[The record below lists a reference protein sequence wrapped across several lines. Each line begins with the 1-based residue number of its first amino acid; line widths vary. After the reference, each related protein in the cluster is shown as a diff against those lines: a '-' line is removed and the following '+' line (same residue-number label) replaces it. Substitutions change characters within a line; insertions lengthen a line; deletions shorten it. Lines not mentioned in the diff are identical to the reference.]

1 MNREI
6 FTTPSAQD
14 VPIEPSD
21 AREIE
26 MHESVRGIRNLIREM
41 ILEDAEGFKAR
52 TSSINYDDMS
62 AEYRGEPVAP
72 KSIPR
77 EVKAAWNQ
85 EADHAFFDSL
95 TKVHWIQGRPG
106 DMWNVADNM
115 REFIK
120 ANRKDEVS
128 VMGYSGNPK
137 PSRWGDFGVMVQGR
151 TTLAARNMNSIFSG
165 YYKSLDP
172 QAVKSYRKTSGIP
185 RRAKVFGPETSGAF
199 MFNEQDFGEEG
210 PGNELI
216 VDNWRPVGLVGPQW
230 FFDSMEKDMKKFNKV
245 KLKPEH
251 WHLMNLFLK
260 TKELTGLDLPIYS
273 TSGKLIDM
281 APVRAMR
288 TTL

>member
-95 TKVHWIQGRPG
+95 TKVHWIRGIQG
-106 DMWNVADNM
+106 MWNVADNM
-115 REFIK
+115 LDFIK

-128 VMGYSGNPK
+128 VMGYIGNPK
-137 PSRWGDFGVMVQGR
+137 PSRWGDFGVMIQGR

-165 YYKSLDP
+165 YYASMDP
-172 QAVKSYRKTSGIP
+172 QAIKSYRKTSGIP

-199 MFNEQDFGEEG
+199 MFGAQDFGEEG
-210 PGNELI
+210 LGNELI

>member
-1 MNREI
+1 MQLRK
-6 FTTPSAQD
+6 
-14 VPIEPSD
+14 
-21 AREIE
+21 
-26 MHESVRGIRNLIREM
+26 LIREM
-41 ILEDAEGFKAR
+41 ILEDAAGFRSR
-52 TSSINYDDMS
+52 TSSISYDDNA
-62 AEYRGEPVAP
+62 AEYRGDPVAP
-72 KSIPR
+72 KSISR

-85 EADHAFFDSL
+85 EADHAFFDTLS
-95 TKVHWIQGRPG
+95 KVHWIQAQPWSMR
-106 DMWNVADNM
+106 NVSENM
-115 REFIK
+115 LEFIK
-120 ANRKDEVS
+120 ANKKDEVS
-128 VMGYSGNPK
+128 VMGYIGNPK

-165 YYKSLDP
+165 YYKNLDP

-185 RRAKVFGPETSGAF
+185 RRAKVFGPETSDAF
-199 MFNEQDFGEEG
+199 MFGAQDFGEEG

-260 TKELTGLDLPIYS
+260 TEAITGLDLPIYS

>member
-6 FTTPSAQD
+6 FTMPSAQD
-14 VPIEPSD
+14 VPLDSVD
-21 AREIE
+21 AEEIE
-26 MHESVRGIRNLIREM
+26 LQESVKEVRNLIREM
-41 ILEDAEGFKAR
+41 ILEDAESFRAR
-52 TSSINYDDMS
+52 TSSINYDDNA
-62 AEYRGEPVAP
+62 AEYRGDAPTP

-85 EADHAFFDSL
+85 EADHAFFDTL

-106 DMWNVADNM
+106 DMWKVAENM
-115 REFIK
+115 LEFIR
-120 ANRKDEVS
+120 ASRKDEIS
-128 VMGYSGNPK
+128 VMGYIGNPK

-151 TTLAARNMNSIFSG
+151 TTLAARDMNSIFSG
-165 YYKSLDP
+165 YYKSMDP
-172 QAVKSYRKTSGIP
+172 QVVKSYRKTSGIP
-185 RRAKVFGPETSGAF
+185 RRARLFGPETSGAF
-199 MFNEQDFGEEG
+199 MFGAEDFGEEG
-210 PGNELI
+210 MGNELI

-260 TKELTGLDLPIYS
+260 TESVTGLDLPIYS